1 MYFRI
6 CCDFS
11 RYLQQFQDLYTEE
24 GRKSVKISS
33 YIPTQHQAMIQAQ
46 NKNKVKVEPNRTPS
60 PCQGQKTDSKTTTTN
75 GTSVKTQ
82 GQPISGNKMAVN
94 TLVKNDGSS
103 ATSQSI
109 PGKIPI
115 YNTSSLAASTSGMVM
130 TGTNSNLAGMA
141 VQGIVY
147 WIWILS
153 SLISHSV
160 YIPKNPWDVY
170 GIFAA
175 GLNTSDWSQSGW
187 RWSVAIYQRILFSFI
202 EHREAICNSHSCCV
216 IVSPK
221 STWTNTTWRLLS
233 TECCWNLCSGNN
245 MPICKSSTT
254 QPMCLWFDC

>member
-1 MYFRI
+1 M
-6 CCDFS
+6 CDFS

-60 PCQGQKTDSKTTTTN
+60 PCQGQKNDNKTTTTN
-75 GTSVKTQ
+75 GTIVKTQ

-94 TLVKNDGSS
+94 ALVKNDSSS

-147 WIWILS
+147 
-153 SLISHSV
+153 
-160 YIPKNPWDVY
+160 
-170 GIFAA
+170 
-175 GLNTSDWSQSGW
+175 
-187 RWSVAIYQRILFSFI
+187 
-202 EHREAICNSHSCCV
+202 
-216 IVSPK
+216 
-221 STWTNTTWRLLS
+221 
-233 TECCWNLCSGNN
+233 
-245 MPICKSSTT
+245 
-254 QPMCLWFDC
+254 